1 MRTNDN
7 GPVVTIQQ
15 ATRLMVIAA
24 HGYIVMLLPSP
35 FHSPHV
41 LQSKN
46 KERVIVCRTRSLSE
60 DIQMRHAEIR
70 IVRCNVHPL
79 SDMLFQ

>member
-7 GPVVTIQQ
+7 GTVVAVQR
-15 ATRLMVIAA
+15 ATRLMVIAPD
-24 HGYIVMLLPSP
+24 GYIAMLLPSP

-46 KERVIVCRTRSLSE
+46 KGRVIVCRARRLTE
-60 DIQMRHAEIR
+60 DI
-70 IVRCNVHPL
+70 
-79 SDMLFQ
+79 

>member
-7 GPVVTIQQ
+7 GTVVTVQQ
-15 ATRLMVIAA
+15 ATRLMAIAPD
-24 HGYIVMLLPSP
+24 GYIVMLLPSP

-46 KERVIVCRTRSLSE
+46 KERVIVCRTRRLTE
-60 DIQMRHAEIR
+60 DVQMRHAEIW
-70 IVRCNVHPL
+70 IVQPH
-79 SDMLFQ
+79 SDLLFR